1 MTRRICK
8 IVAGQILRAYGVE
21 DAYIYVGALVRV
33 YAVLAI
39 IAILRTPETKGTDP
53 EVDAAAPYRSKR
65 PLPVG

>member
-8 IVAGQILRAYGVE
+8 IVAGQILRAYGVKG
-21 DAYIYVGALVRV
+21 AYIYIGALVMV

-39 IAILRTPETKGTDP
+39 IAILHTPETKGTNL